1 MVMTERYAEWLNY
14 EFTRVKDF
22 LASSVMM
29 RNNEFAA
36 IVLQDGGT
44 IKDNILADF
53 GPEVWEDFQTNF
65 IDQSN

>member
-1 MVMTERYAEWLNY
+1 MTERYAEWLNY

-22 LASSVMM
+22 LASSVIM